1 MSKKRF
7 ISILAA
13 LMCAM
18 VFVLMIGIA
27 KDTPAD
33 AAEETAVEQTEEA
46 ADNSTG
52 SKALAAG
59 IVVGLAAAA
68 GAIGMGIAVAKSTE
82 SMARQPEIAGK
93 INSTMMLGM
102 VFIETA
108 IIYALI
114 VAILIIFVL

>member
-1 MSKKRF
+1 MKNRRLLSGIF
-7 ISILAA
+7 ALMFVTIFSFILAFGGEVKA
-13 LMCAM
+13 FA
-18 VFVLMIGIA
+18 
-27 KDTPAD
+27 AD
-33 AAEETAVEQTEEA
+33 DDTAVEATE
-46 ADNSTG
+46 ADSTG
-52 SKALAAG
+52 SKAIAAG

-68 GAIGMGIAVAKSTE
+68 GAIGMGIAVAKSAE

>member
-1 MSKKRF
+1 MKTRRM
-7 ISILAA
+7 ITILMAFGFVAVFMVMLA
-13 LMCAM
+13 LSGKTM
-18 VFVLMIGIA
+18 VR
-27 KDTPAD
+27 
-33 AAEETAVEQTEEA
+33 AAEETTVATAEET
-46 ADNSTG
+46 ADSSTG
-52 SKALAAG
+52 SKAVAAG